1 MENASDAIIMAGA
14 VLIFVIALSVAM
26 TVFSQARETVDTVV
40 YASDRT
46 NYYEYL
52 EVDISNNVKN
62 RIVGLETII
71 PTLYKYYKENYTVV
85 FLNENGKG
93 LELYKTQTNKENWTK
108 YKKTVNG
115 IEKEFTKN
123 FVVDKY
129 PGMENE
135 SKEENGQIR
144 ICSFDVNEEL
154 VRREPWVG
162 DPIET
167 RKNLTAFIEGGEYVW
182 PNGAKNPDNTDK
194 SYNYHGKGFIERFSG
209 KEFRETIGEYK
220 TDKNKDDT
228 FASELN
234 QGIRDNKNKRV
245 IVYQLVKD

>member
-1 MENASDAIIMAGA
+1 MENASEAIIMAGA
-14 VLIFVIALSVAM
+14 VLIFVIALTVAV

-52 EVDISNNVKN
+52 DISNNIKN

-85 FLNENGKG
+85 FLDESGNG
-93 LELYKTQTNKENWTK
+93 LELYKTETNVANWAK
-108 YKKTVNG
+108 YEQKDKIYAIKG
-115 IEKEFTKN
+115 FS
-123 FVVDKY
+123 VDKY
-129 PGMENE
+129 PGMKNE
-135 SKEENGQIR
+135 SEKEKPR
-144 ICSFDVNEEL
+144 VCSFDVNEEL
-154 VRREPWVG
+154 IRREPWGG

-167 RKNLTAFIEGGEYVW
+167 RKNLKAFIEGGVYEW
-182 PNGAKNPDNTDK
+182 PNGSDK
-194 SYNYHGKGFIERFSG
+194 KYDYSKVMKGQSFMQFFLNG
-209 KEFRETIGEYK
+209 NKKCRETIGEYR
-220 TDKNKDDT
+220 TDKKET

-245 IVYQLVKD
+245 IVYQLTN

>member
-26 TVFSQARETVDTVV
+26 TVFSQARVTIDTVV

-46 NYYEYL
+46 NYYEYIDI
-52 EVDISNNVKN
+52 DISNNIKN

-85 FLNENGKG
+85 FLDENGKG
-93 LELYKTQTNKENWTK
+93 LELYKTQTNKANWTK
-108 YKKTVNG
+108 Y
-115 IEKEFTKN
+115 EKEDGVYVTKD

-129 PGMENE
+129 PGMKNE
-135 SKEENGQIR
+135 SKKENPS

-167 RKNLTAFIEGGEYVW
+167 RKNLEAFIEGKEYVW
-182 PNGAKNPDNTDK
+182 PNGSGNKYDYTNLFDGK
-194 SYNYHGKGFIERFSG
+194 SFIEKFSG
-209 KEFRETIGEYK
+209 QKFRETIGEYK
-220 TDKNKDDT
+220 TNNKGT

-245 IVYQLVKD
+245 IVYQLIQDN

>member
-14 VLIFVIALSVAM
+14 VLIFVIALTVAM
-26 TVFSQARETVDTVV
+26 TVFSQARATVDTVV

-46 NYYEYL
+46 NHYEYL
-52 EVDISNNVKN
+52 DIDISNNIKN

-85 FLNENGKG
+85 FLDEKGNG
-93 LELYKTQTNKENWTK
+93 LELYKTQTNKANWTK
-108 YKKTVNG
+108 H
-115 IEKEFTKN
+115 EKEDGTYVIKD

-135 SKEENGQIR
+135 SKKDNPK

-167 RKNLTAFIEGGEYVW
+167 RKNLQAFIEGDVYKW
-182 PNGAKNPDNTDK
+182 ANG
-194 SYNYHGKGFIERFSG
+194 SG
-209 KEFRETIGEYK
+209 KEYNYKTAVKGKSFIEYFSKKKCRETIGEYK
-220 TDKNKDDT
+220 TSNKDT

-245 IVYQLVKD
+245 IVYQLLKDN